1 MNVNGELY
9 TWGHGF
15 FGQLGHGDNL
25 SRDLPKKVEYN
36 SLQYK
41 KIKCGTHNT
50 LAIDKKGMVYI
61 WGRGGTNLNTEFSK
75 HKLVPDLVIYSF
87 NLRSKISKQVQESL
101 LKLVQAIH

>member
-1 MNVNGELY
+1 LNVNGELY

-50 LAIDKKGMVYI
+50 LAIDKKGMVY
-61 WGRGGTNLNTEFSK
+61 K